1 MNNKIKWLLKKNIS
15 FIKPIAKKLVSK
27 NQKKYIYTW
36 RIMLGKV
43 SFKELFLNLEFFR
56 DEYPGTFLSAKLYRK
71 MFLKSDVTFA
81 YNYIYPFDPLKIRF
95 LPEGITAL
103 VSITPDYSCVL
114 KSDLRRIKQ
123 EITFHNEEDK
133 FVDTVYGLSLIHI

>member
-43 SFKELFLNLEFFR
+43 SFKELFLNLVFR
-56 DEYPGTFLSAKLYRK
+56 ISKQP
-71 MFLKSDVTFA
+71 
-81 YNYIYPFDPLKIRF
+81 KITRN
-95 LPEGITAL
+95 IQA
-103 VSITPDYSCVL
+103 
-114 KSDLRRIKQ
+114 
-123 EITFHNEEDK
+123 
-133 FVDTVYGLSLIHI
+133 

>member
-1 MNNKIKWLLKKNIS
+1 
-15 FIKPIAKKLVSK
+15 
-27 NQKKYIYTW
+27 
-36 RIMLGKV
+36 
-43 SFKELFLNLEFFR
+43 
-56 DEYPGTFLSAKLYRK
+56 

-133 FVDTVYGLSLIHI
+133 FVDTVYGIIDAVEAKADKIKKRQSCNEREHFLSAFSQRFYIVIVYLWMRLFRKYCFIMLCFGRHVIGIMV

>member
-43 SFKELFLNLEFFR
+43 SFTLIPQHF
-56 DEYPGTFLSAKLYRK
+56 
-71 MFLKSDVTFA
+71 
-81 YNYIYPFDPLKIRF
+81 
-95 LPEGITAL
+95 
-103 VSITPDYSCVL
+103 
-114 KSDLRRIKQ
+114 
-123 EITFHNEEDK
+123 
-133 FVDTVYGLSLIHI
+133 SLTIFISS

>member
-56 DEYPGTFLSAKLYRK
+56 DEYPGTFLFFKLYRK
-71 MFLKSDVTFA
+71 MFLKSVSC
-81 YNYIYPFDPLKIRF
+81 LRG
-95 LPEGITAL
+95 LLLLL
-103 VSITPDYSCVL
+103 V
-114 KSDLRRIKQ
+114 
-123 EITFHNEEDK
+123 
-133 FVDTVYGLSLIHI
+133 

>member
-43 SFKELFLNLEFFR
+43 SFKELFLNLEFLGMNILVLFC
-56 DEYPGTFLSAKLYRK
+56 
-71 MFLKSDVTFA
+71 
-81 YNYIYPFDPLKIRF
+81 
-95 LPEGITAL
+95 LPSFIGR
-103 VSITPDYSCVL
+103 C
-114 KSDLRRIKQ
+114 
-123 EITFHNEEDK
+123 F
-133 FVDTVYGLSLIHI
+133 

>member
-43 SFKELFLNLEFFR
+43 SFKELFLNLE
-56 DEYPGTFLSAKLYRK
+56 
-71 MFLKSDVTFA
+71 
-81 YNYIYPFDPLKIRF
+81 
-95 LPEGITAL
+95 
-103 VSITPDYSCVL
+103 C
-114 KSDLRRIKQ
+114 
-123 EITFHNEEDK
+123 
-133 FVDTVYGLSLIHI
+133 

>member
-1 MNNKIKWLLKKNIS
+1 M
-15 FIKPIAKKLVSK
+15 
-27 NQKKYIYTW
+27 
-36 RIMLGKV
+36 
-43 SFKELFLNLEFFR
+43 
-56 DEYPGTFLSAKLYRK
+56 SAKLYRK

-133 FVDTVYGLSLIHI
+133 FVDTVYGK